1 MFTASDSVMVD
12 SCAGRVSAAHQIC
25 EICRCRGEKCAPE
38 LPVSLEFNFRA
49 LILEKQI
56 HQPVG
61 VATGEV
67 DGSLKSGEFTV
78 KVKIIDLMLSQ
89 NHQNCH
95 TARC

>member
-38 LPVSLEFNFRA
+38 FPVSLELDFWAPIFKK
-49 LILEKQI
+49 EEHK
-56 HQPVG
+56 PVG

-67 DGSLKSGEFTV
+67 NRSPKSGEFTV
-78 KVKIIDLMLSQ
+78 KVNIIDLMLV
-89 NHQNCH
+89 
-95 TARC
+95 

>member
-38 LPVSLEFNFRA
+38 LPVSLEFDFWA
-49 LILEKQI
+49 LIFKKEE

-67 DGSLKSGEFTV
+67 DGSPKSGEFTMNV
-78 KVKIIDLMLSQ
+78 NIIDLMLV
-89 NHQNCH
+89 
-95 TARC
+95 